1 MKAREGQVAV
11 YLIMILVVVF
21 VLALLNV
28 DSFVAVRSKNRLQN
42 AGDAA
47 ALAAARR
54 QGSLLNEIGRL
65 NVDHMLAAI
74 DNDEG
79 KCERIVAEQRR
90 LALLG
95 PVEALRF
102 ANEAA
107 LKNGM
112 EVREEFS
119 QILEEHVNDI
129 RTVYAGGENAEGE
142 PYPEP
147 YPGAWTEYATAIRAV
162 VGEGLATGPDNI
174 EFYDAAG
181 GHMLLNRMFYNAVA
195 GKDWCWFRFNHCENL
210 LKDYRSYRDWGP
222 LPTRRENPLDNS
234 EIFSLHVVSKRCALT
249 DVFDLESV
257 KTLAGRF
264 ANREVTD
271 EELLESYVVTNRD
284 QAWFFF
290 DDYAWR
296 QWFDGLRLAD
306 DDDGYEFP
314 LVGEVKPEYNVK
326 GCAAVCRCVQDVES
340 MAVETTSSHTWSAA
354 AKPFGTVDDI
364 EGELGDVTALN
375 RFVVPCMTD
384 VRLVSVDSVGGQN
397 LGTADFGW
405 VHHIRHHLPSYLA
418 RGPVNAQG
426 CYYCLQLQTW
436 EREYFRQ
443 EGVRWLKDYGGTCV
457 RPTGGGGTGH
467 GGTSHGH

>member
-1 MKAREGQVAV
+1 MKAKSGQVAV

-21 VLALLNV
+21 ILALLNV

-54 QGSLLNEIGRL
+54 QGSLLNQIGRL
-65 NVDHMLAAI
+65 NVDHLLAAV
-74 DNDEG
+74 DNDERE
-79 KCERIVAEQRR
+79 CERIVDEQRR
-90 LALLG
+90 IALLG
-95 PVEALRF
+95 PVGALRF

-107 LKNGM
+107 IKNGM
-112 EVREEFS
+112 EVRDEFS
-119 QILEEHVNDI
+119 RILEEHVRDI
-129 RTVYAGGENAEGE
+129 RLVYAGGENAEGE

-147 YPGAWTEYATAIRAV
+147 FPGAWTDYATAIKAIAD
-162 VGEGLATGPDNI
+162 EGLAMGPDNM

-181 GHMLLNRMFYNAVA
+181 GHLLLNRQFYNAVA

-210 LKDYRSYRDWGP
+210 LRDYNSYRDWGP
-222 LPTRRENPLDNS
+222 LPTRRENSLDNS
-234 EIFSLHVVSKRCALT
+234 EIFSLHLVSRKCALT
-249 DVFDLESV
+249 DVFDLEEV

-271 EELLESYVVTNRD
+271 EELLSSYVVTNRD
-284 QAWFFF
+284 QVWFFF

-296 QWFDGLRLAD
+296 QWFDGLRLAGEED
-306 DDDGYEFP
+306 DYEFP
-314 LVGEVKPEYNVK
+314 IVGEIKPEYNVR
-326 GCAAVCRCVQDVES
+326 GCAAVCRCVQEVEAFAIES
-340 MAVETTSSHTWSAA
+340 TSDHTWVAA

-364 EGELGDVTALN
+364 EGELGDVTALK
-375 RFVVPCMTD
+375 RFVVPCMSD
-384 VRLVSVDSVGGQN
+384 VRLVSIDSVGGEK

-405 VHHIRHHLPSYLA
+405 VNHIRHHLPGYLMH
-418 RGPVNAQG
+418 GPVNAQG

-436 EREYFRQ
+436 ERDVFRK
-443 EGVRWLKDYGGTCV
+443 EGATWLKDFGGTCV
-457 RPTGGGGTGH
+457 RPTGGGRSGH